1 MGKLWSY
8 TEHTLSIVNTSETFP
23 NVAFVAV
30 VVGFFVLRNALLPT
44 RSFLFLV
51 CDSECGKEVR
61 TALAGQSLWG
71 FCLSVISCV
80 TQTTETRSNK
90 NFTVQQTRMWPMYAT
105 WCVLFVTGHTWK
117 LPRGFFAIQPHCRKQ
132 HFFLFEVPCGFLGKK
147 WSISLGWGYK
157 CRSRI
162 QLDFAETQF
171 LSASVVFLLFFRLW
185 TLNVCGRTDSHKVK
199 QSNRGC
205 FSLRAF

>member
-8 TEHTLSIVNTSETFP
+8 IEHTLSIVNTSETFP

-51 CDSECGKEVR
+51 CNSECGKEVR

-117 LPRGFFAIQPHCRKQ
+117 LPRGFLPSSPIV
-132 HFFLFEVPCGFLGKK
+132 E
-147 WSISLGWGYK
+147 SNISSCLK
-157 CRSRI
+157 FR
-162 QLDFAETQF
+162 
-171 LSASVVFLLFFRLW
+171 VVFWEKNEAFLLGEVTNVVLEYNWILQRCSAYLHLW
-185 TLNVCGRTDSHKVK
+185 
-199 QSNRGC
+199 
-205 FSLRAF
+205 FSSFSSGFGPLMFVAALIHMK